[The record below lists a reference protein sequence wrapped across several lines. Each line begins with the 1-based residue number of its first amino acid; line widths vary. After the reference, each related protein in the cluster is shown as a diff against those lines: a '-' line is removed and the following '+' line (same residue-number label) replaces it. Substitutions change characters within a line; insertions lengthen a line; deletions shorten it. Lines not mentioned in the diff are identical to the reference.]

1 MALLPKAGHPRTS
14 GFPSTTCK
22 HNHTD
27 FPTNMTSDQHSSLAA
42 NQQQLNDSCD
52 TWEVARNSP
61 EELSAIE
68 ESILDVANSTGVDS
82 RFILAMIMQSSSGC
96 VRAISTHSS
105 YLASGLMQR
114 YDTSLSPKMHPTQL
128 QTNTN

>member
-1 MALLPKAGHPRTS
+1 MAPLPKVGHPRTS

-27 FPTNMTSDQHSSLAA
+27 FSTNVASDQHSSFAA

-68 ESILDVANSTGVDS
+68 ESILDVANSTGVDG

-114 YDTSLSPKMHPTQL
+114 
-128 QTNTN
+128 